1 MFNNL
6 HKWFLFFISATVK
19 NIFNIKENYTTVAI
33 KCFIQEFIAEN
44 FIQIKKNINFSFYI
58 FEKENIDHTYFLALT
73 NYIQHNT
80 IN

>member
-1 MFNNL
+1 M
-6 HKWFLFFISATVK
+6 ACC
-19 NIFNIKENYTTVAI
+19 
-33 KCFIQEFIAEN
+33 CFIQEFIAEK
-44 FIQIKKNINFSFYI
+44 FIHCVIFNKKNINFSFYI